1 MTRTGAAMTG
11 VGGSSVLTFATLKLN
26 STLIDV
32 DVLSR
37 AGNARKGAG
46 TDSDIDGGVGIG
58 VGSVVSGAGV
68 VDAAIGTSAGVGLCA
83 TVCRIV

>member
-1 MTRTGAAMTG
+1 MGAAATTG
-11 VGGSSVLTFATLKLN
+11 VGGSSVLISATLKLN

-37 AGNARKGAG
+37 AGAGNAREGAG
-46 TDSDIDGGVGIG
+46 TGSDIDGGVGIG
-58 VGSVVSGAGV
+58 VGSVVSDAGV
-68 VDAAIGTSAGVGLCA
+68 VDAAIGTSAGAGLCA